1 MPEIAGDAARYADP
15 DDVEAWTDLLYR
27 AATEDPKPWIQH
39 GLERAAHFSWD
50 RSAEQVRQTLRE
62 LLASTRQ

>member
-1 MPEIAGDAARYADP
+1 
-15 DDVEAWTDLLYR
+15 LLYR
-27 AATEDPKPWIQH
+27 AATEDPAPWIQR
-39 GLERAAHFSWD
+39 GLERAAYFSWD